1 MPARYANNSNMITVT
16 VSDPRIRT
24 ACIYIPSITGSL
36 SVIGSGSILYSIWAN
51 RSAKL
56 KDPQH
61 RILGMMSIFDML
73 FSMNAMVKFLTYPSG
88 LGVRT
93 FGNDA
98 TCSLQGFFIQFGF
111 AAASYNMVLSIYY
124 YLIINRGMKK
134 EEFAKVWEKVLNG
147 IVIICHLSFAI
158 TSVSIG
164 LINPTDAYCHIAPGP
179 YGCDE
184 DPNVPCPFEKTYKY
198 FGFAFSL
205 GWILLAIVVIIV
217 TNLLICLFVRRQ
229 EKVMEKYRTRSVAAE
244 QLSDMEKK
252 TSYAR
257 SVFVQSMFYVGA
269 FLLSWLSQLFNVV
282 NLTTGVYKPWM
293 AVLVATFNP
302 LQGFFN
308 AFIYARPRYLRLKN
322 KNKHMGFKQL
332 VKLVFI
338 PSNDDSGPDPSASA
352 GKSRKGKGLS
362 WRGLSSTAI
371 NGSSIDVNDSTGPS
385 VGKSRKDS
393 NMFKSFLSSLSKK
406 EAAEPY
412 PAVSETEV
420 AKEKTIKAWSDSK
433 LSQDIDEE
441 RGKVGEGETTNGDD
455 SPAMD
460 EEEKIEEGE

>member
-1 MPARYANNSNMITVT
+1 
-16 VSDPRIRT
+16 
-24 ACIYIPSITGSL
+24 
-36 SVIGSGSILYSIWAN
+36 
-51 RSAKL
+51 
-56 KDPQH
+56 
-61 RILGMMSIFDML
+61 MMSIFDML
-73 FSMNAMVKFLTYPSG
+73 FSINAMVKFLTYPSG
-88 LGVRT
+88 LGVPT

-229 EKVMEKYRTRSVAAE
+229 EKEMEKYRTRSVAAE

-308 AFIYARPRYLRLKN
+308 AFIYARPRYFRLKKKN
-322 KNKHMGFKQL
+322 KHKHMGFKQL

-352 GKSRKGKGLS
+352 GNPNKGLS

-385 VGKSRKDS
+385 ASVGKLKKDS

-406 EAAEPY
+406 EATEPY

-420 AKEKTIKAWSDSK
+420 AKEKAIKAWSGSK

-441 RGKVGEGETTNGDD
+441 RGKVGEGETTNGDV